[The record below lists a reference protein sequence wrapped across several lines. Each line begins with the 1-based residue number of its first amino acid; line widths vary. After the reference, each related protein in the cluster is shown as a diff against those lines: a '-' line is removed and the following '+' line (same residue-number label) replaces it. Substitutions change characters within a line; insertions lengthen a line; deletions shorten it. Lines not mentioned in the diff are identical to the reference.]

1 MKRIHRNSHVIV
13 EPCNRKG
20 IALGPQLPA
29 HARICAP
36 VEHAR
41 INTFLNQK
49 YGVIKRFINVIARLR
64 KATSMDM
71 IYTIGPSVM
80 AAITV
85 LIIATYTWNTMRS
98 ASIVVMV
105 WGVLAI
111 TIGQISFFTGLTE
124 WQASDWIGF
133 LLFGVLTFTPAGLLL
148 VTAGRMQSLKHLMA
162 QTPTSVLVM
171 TQVYRFGGVFLIM
184 AYARGQLPL
193 AVGLVTGVV
202 DLVVATTALAL
213 SVYLRCNE
221 TRAPMLVI
229 AWAMLAIADFVW
241 AVSLITVSFL
251 GVIQLTPAPVMM
263 GNAPLLVIS
272 LFAVPFGIFVSVYV
286 VARMWTIAGRTD
298 SSRNC

>member
-1 MKRIHRNSHVIV
+1 
-13 EPCNRKG
+13 
-20 IALGPQLPA
+20 
-29 HARICAP
+29 
-36 VEHAR
+36 
-41 INTFLNQK
+41 
-49 YGVIKRFINVIARLR
+49 
-64 KATSMDM
+64 MDM
-71 IYTIGPSVM
+71 IYTIGPSVI

-85 LIIATYTWNTMRS
+85 LIIAAYTWNTVRS
-98 ASIVVMV
+98 ASIVTVV

-111 TIGQISFFTGLTE
+111 AIGQYSFFAGVLE

-133 LLFGVLTFTPAGLLL
+133 LLFGALTFTPAGLLL
-148 VTAGRMQSLKHLMA
+148 VAVGRLPSLTHLLA

-202 DLVVATTALAL
+202 DLVVATTAIVL
-213 SVYLRCNE
+213 SVYLRGNE
-221 TRAPMLVI
+221 TRAPRLII

-251 GVIQLTPAPVMM
+251 GFVQLTPAPVMM
-263 GNAPLLVIS
+263 GNALLLVIS

-286 VARMWTIAGRTD
+286 VARMWTIIGRTD
-298 SSRNC
+298 SLRGR